1 MNKREKIIVALMAVV
16 VLVALISFI
25 PSPFSGKADV
35 SSSSQA
41 KLTEVRELAT
51 KISEE
56 MNKEDLT
63 KTEKLILERADTAW
77 SKDPFIGKSL
87 TAAVQPGQGQGQALD
102 SNFSYTGF
110 IDTGTK
116 RLAVIN
122 GMEYEV
128 GEMLQ
133 SGGYIV
139 SIIDPRVVVLEGK
152 EKQGKLSVPYTG
164 QIF

>member
-1 MNKREKIIVALMAVV
+1 MNKREKIIVALMVVV
-16 VLVALISFI
+16 VLLALISFI

-41 KLTEVRELAT
+41 KLTELHELAT

-56 MNKEDLT
+56 VNKEYLT
-63 KTEKLILERADTAW
+63 NTEKLILERADTPW

-87 TAAVQPGQGQGQALD
+87 TGATEPGQGQARDTG
-102 SNFSYTGF
+102 FSYTGF
-110 IDTGTK
+110 IDTGAR

-128 GEMLQ
+128 GERLQ

-139 SIIDPRVVVLEGK
+139 RVIDPRVVVLEGK
-152 EKQGKLSVPYTG
+152 EKRGKLSIPYTG

>member
-1 MNKREKIIVALMAVV
+1 VNKREKIIVALMVVV

-41 KLTEVRELAT
+41 RLTELRELAT

-56 MNKEDLT
+56 VNKEDLT
-63 KTEKLILERADTAW
+63 KTEKVILERADTAW

-87 TAAVQPGQGQGQALD
+87 TAAAEPGRGQARD
-102 SNFSYTGF
+102 ASFSYTGF

-133 SGGYIV
+133 SGGYV
-139 SIIDPRVVVLEGK
+139 VRVIDPGVVVLEGK
-152 EKQGKLSVPYTG
+152 EKQGKISVPYSG

>member
-1 MNKREKIIVALMAVV
+1 MNKREKIIVALMVV
-16 VLVALISFI
+16 VILIALISFV

-41 KLTEVRELAT
+41 RLTELRELTT

-56 MNKEDLT
+56 MSKEDLT
-63 KTEKLILERADTAW
+63 KTEKLILELADTAW

-87 TAAVQPGQGQGQALD
+87 AAAAESGQGQARD

-139 SIIDPRVVVLEGK
+139 SAIAPGVVVLEGK

>member
-1 MNKREKIIVALMAVV
+1 MNKREKIIVALMVVV
-16 VLVALISFI
+16 VLFALVSFI

-41 KLTEVRELAT
+41 RLTELRELAT

-56 MNKEDLT
+56 ETKEDLT
-63 KTEKLILERADTAW
+63 NTEKLILGRADTAW

-87 TAAVQPGQGQGQALD
+87 TAAVEPGQGQAPD
-102 SNFSYTGF
+102 PNFSYTGF

-122 GMEYEV
+122 GFEYEV
-128 GEMLQ
+128 GEMLK

-139 SIIDPRVVVLEGK
+139 SVIDPRAVVLEGK